1 MCDPV
6 SLAVT
11 SLVATGAGTAAQAM
25 GARKSQKAMS
35 AAAAQERARQQAYQR
50 EADSLFA
57 ESLSRQ
63 GADSQIKNIS
73 DAEAKRAAVTQAAQ
87 TPATVVNIPTQG
99 ETPTVVADETS
110 ARVGAGNAQAAMDAA
125 NRAALASFG
134 DVQLG
139 NALLN
144 TRYGQQQGQ
153 IGRNMQGSASVLGLE
168 MEAAKNRGN
177 TLMGIGSLLNAG
189 GQIAGLG
196 AGMGWGAPA
205 ATTGSTAA
213 NTITQSAAL
222 PTTSG
227 INAYGSYGVSPDW
240 FKLGNP
246 NHWTQ
251 NLSKPTRIGF

>member
-25 GARKSQKAMS
+25 GARKSQKAMA

-57 ESLSRQ
+57 ESLSKQ

-87 TPATVVNIPTQG
+87 TPSTVVNIPTQG
-99 ETPTVVADETS
+99 DTPTVVADETS

-168 MEAAKNRGN
+168 MDAASRKGN
-177 TLMGIGSLLNAG
+177 SLMGIGSLLNAG

-196 AGMGWGAPA
+196 AGMGFGAPAAAAPA
-205 ATTGSTAA
+205 ATTA
-213 NTITQSAAL
+213 NSITQSAVL
-222 PTTSG
+222 PTANG
-227 INAYGSYGVSPDW
+227 INAYGVDPSW
-240 FKLGNP
+240 FRVGNP
-246 NHWTQ
+246 NNWLYKAGTQ
-251 NLSKPTRIGF
+251 RIGF

>member
-1 MCDPV
+1 MT
-6 SLAVT
+6 A
-11 SLVATGAGTAAQAM
+11 AGTAAQAA
-25 GARKSQKAMS
+25 GARKAQKAM
-35 AAAAQERARQQAYQR
+35 AGAR
-50 EADSLFA
+50 EAERIRQKGYQA
-57 ESLSRQ
+57 ESDAAFDESMSKQ
-63 GADSQIKNIS
+63 GADLQKEKIAQ
-73 DAEAKRAAVTQAAQ
+73 AEAERTATAQAAQ
-87 TPATVVNIPTQG
+87 TPAAIVNIPTQG

-110 ARVGAGNAQAAMDAA
+110 ARVGAGNAQAAQDAA

-144 TRYGQQQGQ
+144 TRYGQQQAQ
-153 IGRNMQGSASVLGLE
+153 IGRNMQGSANVLGIE
-168 MEAAKNRGN
+168 MDAASRRGDS
-177 TLMGIGSLLNAG
+177 LKGIGSGLVAG
-189 GQIAGLG
+189 GSLLGMG

-213 NTITQSAAL
+213 NTIMQSAAV

-227 INAYGSYGVSPDW
+227 INAYSSYGVSPDW

-251 NLSKPTRIGF
+251 NLSRTTKIGF